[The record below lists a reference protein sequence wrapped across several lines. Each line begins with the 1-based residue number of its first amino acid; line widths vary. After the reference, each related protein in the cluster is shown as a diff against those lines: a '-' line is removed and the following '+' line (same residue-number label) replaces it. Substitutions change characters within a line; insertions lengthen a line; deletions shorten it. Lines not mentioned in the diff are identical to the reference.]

1 MIFLQKGRY
10 KLADSGTDIHAYL
23 EAWEKGLITR
33 GEFRSFIG
41 LRTNEPD
48 AVKMCAPNQGVTKLP
63 PYGVTNAAF
72 VGFETDDKRDEGY

>member
-1 MIFLQKGRY
+1 M
-10 KLADSGTDIHAYL
+10 ADNSTDIYAYL

-48 AVKMCAPNQGVTKLP
+48 AVTRSAPNQGVTILP
-63 PYGVTNAAF
+63 PYGVINAAF
-72 VGFETDDKRDEGY
+72 TGFETDDTRDKGY